1 MINAPLKA
9 TLSGPSGAS
18 YGFLS
23 GGGETGELIRS
34 FNWTTT
40 PLGPVEHWPHPLK
53 TGIRILLTS
62 PQPMFLW
69 WGHEAICIYNDAC
82 RILLG
87 DQHPGAMGQPASAVW
102 AGLWEQ
108 LQPRFNSLMAVD
120 AVVTDAPLLQ
130 MVQRDGLYYNFSG
143 SPIPD
148 EAGNIAGV
156 LSIGAILHHPAPSSF
171 VKTDINSF
179 TRGLLAHFDHVIRQ
193 ARLTLVINFE
203 PVTAEVY
210 VDREMWEK
218 ILLTLLANALKYTLN
233 GAIAVRLTQ
242 QDGQIQLSVADTGI
256 GMSPSL
262 LAEIRQS
269 LLRKEECNN
278 GLGLVNELVARHAGE
293 LQFSS
298 SLGEG
303 STFYVTIPVGKNH
316 LSADKVSNGNGTVV
330 YKQYKDFLSAM
341 ESNIRI
347 SKERLRQDASAEAY
361 RQLIECLPAAVYT
374 CDRSGRVLLY
384 NEAAVALWGREPS
397 VGADMWC
404 GSWKIYE
411 PDGVT
416 PMALDSCPMAQAIK
430 GAVPVRGK
438 IIVIERPDGTRRMI
452 QPYPDPLFDADGIL
466 TGAVNMLVDI
476 TDQRDAEEY
485 VSKLAAIVENSDDAI
500 ISKTLDG
507 IITSW
512 NPGAEKL
519 FGFTAA
525 EMIGQ
530 AITRIIPTDRQQEE
544 SKIIELLKAG
554 KRVDHFQTKRVTK
567 DGQLLDISLT
577 ISPIKDIQGK
587 VVGASKI
594 ARDITQQRVLFTALK
609 ESESKYMQL
618 AYKLEALVEQRTR
631 ELQDANFYLEKSNRE
646 LEQFAYVTSHDL
658 QEPLRKI
665 HTFAGMLYNVNK
677 DVLSDTS
684 RMYLDKVMFSAKRM
698 SQLINELL
706 DYSRLVH
713 VKDPFVEIDLNEILK
728 NVLIDFEVAISQHD
742 VTMEVGELPRL
753 FVSPLQINQLFHNLL
768 SNALKFLSPDRKPL
782 IKIYAEPLSANELI
796 NLPDL
801 DPERFYYVIVVK
813 DNGIGFDQMYA
824 DKIFQIFQRLNER
837 TAFEGTGIGLA
848 LCSKIAIN
856 HKGYIYANGVPGEGA
871 EFRVVL
877 PLRP

>member
-9 TLSGPSGAS
+9 TLSGPSEAS
-18 YGFLS
+18 CGFLS

-34 FNWTTT
+34 FNWTAS
-40 PLGPVEHWPHPLK
+40 PLGPVEQWPLHLK
-53 TGIRILLTS
+53 TCIRILLTT

-69 WGHEAICIYNDAC
+69 WGPEAIYIYNDAC

-87 DQHPGAMGQPASAVW
+87 DQHPEAMGQPASVVW

-108 LQPRFNSLMAVD
+108 LQPRFSHLMTTGAEVPD
-120 AVVTDAPLLQ
+120 TPLLQ
-130 MVQRDGLYYNFSG
+130 MVQRDGGYYNFSG
-143 SPIPD
+143 SSIQD

-156 LSIGAILHHPAPSSF
+156 LSIGAILHHPAPPSF
-171 VKTDINSF
+171 IQTDINSF
-179 TRGLLAHFDHVIRQ
+179 TRGLLAHFDPVIRQ
-193 ARLTLVINFE
+193 AGLTLLINFE
-203 PVTAEVY
+203 PLAGEVY
-210 VDREMWEK
+210 IDREMWEK

-242 QDGQIQLSVADTGI
+242 QEGQVQLSVSDTGI

-269 LLRKEECNN
+269 LLRKEDSNY
-278 GLGLVNELVARHAGE
+278 GLPLVNELVSRHAGE
-293 LQFSS
+293 LKIISAP
-298 SLGEG
+298 GEG
-303 STFYVTIPVGKNH
+303 STFYVTIPVGKDH
-316 LSADKVSNGNGTVV
+316 LPADKVTAENDTIV

-347 SKERLRQDASAEAY
+347 SKERLRQNAGAEGY

-374 CDRSGRVLLY
+374 CDKNGRILLY
-384 NEAAVALWGREPS
+384 NEAAVKLWGREPRT
-397 VGADMWC
+397 GIDMWC

-416 PMALDSCPMAQAIK
+416 PVALDSCPMAQAIK

-452 QPYPDPLFDADGIL
+452 QPFPDPLFDADGIL
-466 TGAVNMLVDI
+466 IGAVNMLVDI
-476 TDQRDAEEY
+476 TNQRDAEAY
-485 VSKLAAIVENSDDAI
+485 SSKLAAIVENSDDAI

-507 IITSW
+507 VITSW

-525 EMIGQ
+525 EMIGEP
-530 AITRIIPTDRQQEE
+530 ITRIIPVDRLNEE
-544 SKIIELLKAG
+544 PRIIEQLKAG
-554 KRVDHFQTKRVTK
+554 ERVDHFQTKRLTK
-567 DGQLLDISLT
+567 EGHLVDISLT
-577 ISPIKDIQGK
+577 ISPIKDLQGN

-594 ARDITQQRVLFTALK
+594 ARDITQERLLFSALT
-609 ESESKYMQL
+609 ESEGKYMQL
-618 AYKLEALVEQRTR
+618 AFKLEALVEQRTR

-684 RMYLDKVMFSAKRM
+684 RMYIDKVMSSAKRM

-713 VKDPFVEIDLNEILK
+713 VKDPFVETDLNEILK

-742 VTMEVGELPRL
+742 VTVETGELPRL
-753 FVSPLQINQLFHNLL
+753 FVSPLQINQLLHNLL
-768 SNALKFLSPDRKPL
+768 SNALKFSSPDRKPL
-782 IKIYAEPLSANELI
+782 IKIYAEPLSSNELAQ
-796 NLPDL
+796 LPDL
-801 DPERFYYVIVVK
+801 DREKSYCVIIVR

-824 DKIFQIFQRLNER
+824 AKIFQIFQRLNER

-848 LCSKIAIN
+848 LCSKIAVN
-856 HKGYIYANGVPGEGA
+856 HKGHIYAHGVFNEGA
-871 EFRVVL
+871 EFRVIL
-877 PLRP
+877 PLKQ

>member
-9 TLSGPSGAS
+9 TLNELSAPSF
-18 YGFLS
+18 GFFA

-34 FNWTTT
+34 YNWTNT
-40 PLGPVEHWPHPLK
+40 PLGPVDQWPQSLQ
-53 TGIRILLTS
+53 TCMRILLTS

-69 WGHEAICIYNDAC
+69 WGSEAIHIYNDAC
-82 RILLG
+82 RLLLG
-87 DQHPGAMGQPASAVW
+87 DQHPGALGMPASVVW
-102 AGLWEQ
+102 AGLWDQ
-108 LQPRFNSLMAVD
+108 LQLRFNDLLVPRTEASG
-120 AVVTDAPLLQ
+120 TPLLQ

-148 EAGNIAGV
+148 EKGHIAGI
-156 LSIGAILHHPAPSSF
+156 LSIGAVLPHPVPSSF
-171 VKTDINSF
+171 VKTDISSF
-179 TRGLLAHFDHVIRQ
+179 TKGLLAHFDPVIRQ
-193 ARLTLVINFE
+193 AKLTLVISFE
-203 PVTAEVY
+203 PIIDEVY
-210 VDREMWEK
+210 IDREMWEK

-242 QDGQIQLSVADTGI
+242 QHGKVQLSVADTGI
-256 GMSPSL
+256 GMSPLL

-269 LLRKEECNN
+269 LLRKEDANN
-278 GLGLVNELVARHAGE
+278 GLALVNELVARHAGE
-293 LQFSS
+293 LQISS
-298 SLGEG
+298 SPGEG
-303 STFYVTIPVGKNH
+303 STFYLTIPVGKEH
-316 LSADKVSNGNGTVV
+316 LPADKVSSGNSPVV

-347 SKERLRQDASAEAY
+347 SKERLRQDVGTEAY
-361 RQLIECLPAAVYT
+361 RQLIECLPAAIYT
-374 CDRSGRVLLY
+374 CDKNGRVLMY
-384 NEAAVALWGREPS
+384 NEAAVTLWGREPRAG
-397 VGADMWC
+397 VDMWC

-411 PDGVT
+411 PDGIT
-416 PMALDSCPMAQAIK
+416 PIELDNCPMAQAIK

-438 IIVIERPDGTRRMI
+438 IIVIERPDGSRRII

-476 TDQRDAEEY
+476 TDQKFAEEY

-500 ISKTLDG
+500 ISKNLDG
-507 IITSW
+507 VITSW

-519 FGFTAA
+519 FGFTAE
-525 EMIGQ
+525 EMIGET
-530 AITRIIPTDRQQEE
+530 ITRIIPPDKLNEE
-544 SKIIELLKAG
+544 PKIIEQLKAG
-554 KRVDHFQTKRVTK
+554 QRVDHFQTKRLTK
-567 DGQLLDISLT
+567 DGKLLDISLT
-577 ISPIKDIQGK
+577 ISPVKDIEGK

-594 ARDITQQRVLFTALK
+594 ARDISQQRQLFSALK
-609 ESESKYMQL
+609 ESEAKYMQL
-618 AYKLEALVEQRTR
+618 AYKLEVLVEQRTR

-677 DVLSDTS
+677 DILSDTS
-684 RMYLDKVMFSAKRM
+684 RMYIDKVMFSAKRM

-713 VKDPFVEIDLNEILK
+713 VKDPFVETDLNEILK
-728 NVLIDFEVAISQHD
+728 NVLIDFEVGISQHD
-742 VTMEVGELPRL
+742 VQVETAKLPRL
-753 FVSPLQINQLFHNLL
+753 FVSPLQMNQLFHNLL
-768 SNALKFLSPDRKPL
+768 GNALKFLSPNRKPQ
-782 IKIYAEPLSANELI
+782 IKIYAEPLSAEELAT
-796 NLPDL
+796 LPDL
-801 DPERFYYVIVVK
+801 DQEKSYTVVIVK

-856 HKGYIYANGVPGEGA
+856 HKGYIYANGVPDEGA
-871 EFRVVL
+871 EFKVIL
-877 PLRP
+877 PAMP

>member
-9 TLSGPSGAS
+9 ILGGPSGAS

-40 PLGPVEHWPHPLK
+40 PLGPVEYWPHPLK
-53 TGIRILLTS
+53 TCIRILLTS

-69 WGHEAICIYNDAC
+69 WGREAIYIYNDAC

-87 DQHPGAMGQPASAVW
+87 DQHPGAMGQPASTVW

-143 SPIPD
+143 SPVSD
-148 EAGNIAGV
+148 EAGSIAGV
-156 LSIGAILHHPAPSSF
+156 LSIGAILDHPAPSSF
-171 VKTDINSF
+171 VKTDISSF
-179 TRGLLAHFDHVIRQ
+179 TRGLLAHFDPVIRQ

-203 PVTAEVY
+203 PVMAEVY

-242 QDGQIQLSVADTGI
+242 QHGQIQLSVADTGI

-262 LAEIRQS
+262 MAEIRQS
-269 LLRKEECNN
+269 LLRKEDCNN
-278 GLGLVNELVARHAGE
+278 GLALVNELVARHGGE

-316 LSADKVSNGNGTVV
+316 LPADKVSNGNGTVV
-330 YKQYKDFLSAM
+330 YKQYKDFLSTM

-347 SKERLRQDASAEAY
+347 YKERL
-361 RQLIECLPAAVYT
+361 
-374 CDRSGRVLLY
+374 
-384 NEAAVALWGREPS
+384 W
-397 VGADMWC
+397 
-404 GSWKIYE
+404 
-411 PDGVT
+411 
-416 PMALDSCPMAQAIK
+416 
-430 GAVPVRGK
+430 
-438 IIVIERPDGTRRMI
+438 
-452 QPYPDPLFDADGIL
+452 
-466 TGAVNMLVDI
+466 
-476 TDQRDAEEY
+476 
-485 VSKLAAIVENSDDAI
+485 
-500 ISKTLDG
+500 
-507 IITSW
+507 
-512 NPGAEKL
+512 
-519 FGFTAA
+519 
-525 EMIGQ
+525 
-530 AITRIIPTDRQQEE
+530 
-544 SKIIELLKAG
+544 
-554 KRVDHFQTKRVTK
+554 
-567 DGQLLDISLT
+567 
-577 ISPIKDIQGK
+577 
-587 VVGASKI
+587 
-594 ARDITQQRVLFTALK
+594 VLFTALK

-618 AYKLEALVEQRTR
+618 AYKLEVLVEQRTR
-631 ELQDANFYLEKSNRE
+631 ELQDANFCLEKSNRE

-684 RMYLDKVMFSAKRM
+684 RMYIDKVMFSAKRM

-728 NVLIDFEVAISQHD
+728 NVLIDFEVAISQHN
-742 VTMEVGELPRL
+742 VTVDAGELPRL

-768 SNALKFLSPDRKPL
+768 SNALKFLSPNRKPL

-801 DPERFYYVIVVK
+801 DPGQSYYVIVVR

-877 PLRP
+877 PLLP